1 MIHTYYTSYSFV
13 NPRQMF
19 LISLCFYSMW
29 QLRDSCSF
37 HLVPVPSSS
46 LDSCVSN
53 LNAYMY
59 HLGSL
64 LSADS
69 VLGGQGWHLRFC
81 ILISARWCQC
91 CWFMG
96 QTEKQG
102 SEGLHHQLH
111 LADER
116 EKNMNHVGG
125 FCGAGLEV
133 TYIISA
139 HMLLTRT
146 QKMIAPNSW
155 EAKKCQLVQEEE
167 EAHLSILKFLP
178 H

>member
-1 MIHTYYTSYSFV
+1 MAPKILYSNKCQVMPVLLIHG
-13 NPRQMF
+13 P
-19 LISLCFYSMW
+19 
-29 QLRDSCSF
+29 DS
-37 HLVPVPSSS
+37 
-46 LDSCVSN
+46 
-53 LNAYMY
+53 
-59 HLGSL
+59 
-64 LSADS
+64 
-69 VLGGQGWHLRFC
+69 
-81 ILISARWCQC
+81 
-91 CWFMG
+91 
-96 QTEKQG
+96 EKQG

-116 EKNMNHVGG
+116 EKNMSHVGG